1 MSEQIVTV
9 TLDGRRYDCTPTW
22 GFYSNGRWA
31 LRLFSVE
38 TGEAIVTATANLPDH
53 PMADDEIAINR
64 DSDTEQGLVDAAF
77 VQPSH
82 RTIQEL
88 RPGGGKIE
96 WKVCKLI
103 HPVVKT

>member
-9 TLDGRRYDCTPTW
+9 ILNGRHYDCTPTW

-38 TGEAIVTATANLPDH
+38 TGEAIVTATVNLAGH
-53 PMADDEIAINR
+53 PMADDEIALNR
-64 DSDTEQGLVDAAF
+64 DSDTEQALVDAAF
-77 VQPSH
+77 VEPAH

-88 RPGGGKIE
+88 RPWGKVE

-103 HPVVKT
+103 HPVVRT